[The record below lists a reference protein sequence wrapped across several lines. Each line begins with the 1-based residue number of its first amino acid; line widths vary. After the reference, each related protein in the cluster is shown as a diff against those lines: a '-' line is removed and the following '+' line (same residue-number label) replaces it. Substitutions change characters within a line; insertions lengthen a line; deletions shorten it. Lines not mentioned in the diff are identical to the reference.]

1 MESVLYTGGI
11 HLHKPLEQLTRWYF
25 YQFLLFLSS
34 AAPPL
39 LFSPFAALVTGALDS
54 PLICL
59 IEVSLRSKL
68 KVTLWYAQRA
78 LERASVPTRH

>member
-1 MESVLYTGGI
+1 MESVLYTDGI
-11 HLHKPLEQLTRWYF
+11 HLHKPWKQLMRWYF
-25 YQFLLFLSS
+25 YQLLLFLCS

-54 PLICL
+54 LLICL

-68 KVTLWYAQRA
+68 KVTLWYAQA